1 MSKFWE
7 SFNAFKKNT
16 SFMTTEQ
23 LAEAGRVYAKYC
35 ALEKI
40 VGRIGSS

>member
-1 MSKFWE
+1 
-7 SFNAFKKNT
+7 
-16 SFMTTEQ
+16 MTTEQ
-23 LAEAGRVYAKYC
+23 LAEAGRVSAKYC